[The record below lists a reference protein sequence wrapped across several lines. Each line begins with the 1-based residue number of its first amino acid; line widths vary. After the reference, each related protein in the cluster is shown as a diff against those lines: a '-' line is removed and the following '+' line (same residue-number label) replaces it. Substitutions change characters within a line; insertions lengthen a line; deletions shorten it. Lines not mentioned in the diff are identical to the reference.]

1 MKLVRYGE
9 AGKEK
14 PGILD
19 AQGAIRDLSGVV
31 KDIESAAVSPE
42 GLAKLRGVKVDGL
55 PKVSGNPRLGPP
67 IANVPK
73 LICIGLNYADHAKES
88 NLPIPAEPVVFM
100 KAISA
105 ITGPN
110 DDVKLPK
117 GSKKG
122 DWEVEL
128 AFVIGKKAQ
137 SVTEADALN
146 HVAGYMICNDV
157 SEREWQLEHGSQWS
171 KGKSFDTFAPLGPW
185 FVTADEIK
193 DPQNLSMWLD
203 VNGQRK
209 QTGNTNTMI
218 FGVKEAGF
226 LPVLHV
232 HADARR
238 RDQHR
243 HSSRCRHGHQ
253 ARAPVPQVRRRDAP
267 GNRRPG
273 RAEAESARRLTP
285 PGIGEKRRTAVR
297 LFCRPIRAMM
307 PRKEFG
313 KHFLMMRFAALL
325 ALGAFVAGSAMP
337 VEQELGPDE
346 VGISASAQITYS
358 LDAKPKP
365 ERLDFDFRVDDS
377 HAWINDD
384 GDFQVSGWIKHTGL
398 RCATYSMGVR
408 FGVGAPGCLNVEW
421 ITEPLFVTSDTTMQ

>member
-14 PGILD
+14 PGMLD

-31 KDIESAAVSPE
+31 KDIDASAVSPE
-42 GLAKLRGVKVDGL
+42 GIAKLRSVNVDSL
-55 PKVSGNPRLGPP
+55 PKVSGNPRLGSP

-137 SVTEADALN
+137 SVSEADALN
-146 HVAGYMICNDV
+146 YVAGYMICNDV

-193 DPQNLSMWLD
+193 DPQNLAMWLD

-209 QTGNTNTMI
+209 QTGNTSTMI
-218 FGVKEAGF
+218 FGVKK
-226 LPVLHV
+226 LVSYL
-232 HADARR
+232 
-238 RDQHR
+238 
-243 HSSRCRHGHQ
+243 SYICTLT
-253 ARAPVPQVRRRDAP
+253 P
-267 GNRRPG
+267 GDVVSTG
-273 RAEAESARRLTP
+273 TP
-285 PGIGEKRRTAVR
+285 PGVGMGIKPAPQFLKAGDEMRLGIDGLGEQKQKVH
-297 LFCRPIRAMM
+297 
-307 PRKEFG
+307 G
-313 KHFLMMRFAALL
+313 
-325 ALGAFVAGSAMP
+325 G
-337 VEQELGPDE
+337 
-346 VGISASAQITYS
+346 
-358 LDAKPKP
+358 
-365 ERLDFDFRVDDS
+365 
-377 HAWINDD
+377 
-384 GDFQVSGWIKHTGL
+384 
-398 RCATYSMGVR
+398 
-408 FGVGAPGCLNVEW
+408 
-421 ITEPLFVTSDTTMQ
+421 

>member
-19 AQGAIRDLSGVV
+19 AQGGIRDLSGVV
-31 KDIESAAVSPE
+31 KDIDGSTVSAE
-42 GLAKLRGVKVDGL
+42 GLAKLRGVNVDSL
-55 PKVSGNPRLGPP
+55 PKVGGNPRLGSP

-88 NLPIPAEPVVFM
+88 NLPIPGEPVVFM

-137 SVTEADALN
+137 NVSEADALSY
-146 HVAGYMICNDV
+146 VAGYMICNDV

-193 DPQNLSMWLD
+193 DPQSLAMWLD

-218 FGVKEAGF
+218 FGVKK
-226 LPVLHV
+226 LVSYL
-232 HADARR
+232 
-238 RDQHR
+238 
-243 HSSRCRHGHQ
+243 SYMCTL
-253 ARAPVPQVRRRDAP
+253 VPGDVIST
-267 GNRRPG
+267 G
-273 RAEAESARRLTP
+273 TP
-285 PGIGEKRRTAVR
+285 PGVGMGIKPTAQFLKAGDEMRLGIDGLGEQKQKVH
-297 LFCRPIRAMM
+297 
-307 PRKEFG
+307 G
-313 KHFLMMRFAALL
+313 
-325 ALGAFVAGSAMP
+325 G
-337 VEQELGPDE
+337 
-346 VGISASAQITYS
+346 
-358 LDAKPKP
+358 
-365 ERLDFDFRVDDS
+365 
-377 HAWINDD
+377 
-384 GDFQVSGWIKHTGL
+384 
-398 RCATYSMGVR
+398 
-408 FGVGAPGCLNVEW
+408 
-421 ITEPLFVTSDTTMQ
+421 

>member
-31 KDIESAAVSPE
+31 KDIDVAAVSPE

-88 NLPIPAEPVVFM
+88 NLPIPGEPVVFM

-128 AFVIGKKAQ
+128 AFVIGRKAQ
-137 SVTEADALN
+137 NVTEADALN

-185 FVTADEIK
+185 LVTADEIK

-203 VNGQRK
+203 VNGKRK

-218 FGVKEAGF
+218 FGVRK
-226 LPVLHV
+226 LVSYL
-232 HADARR
+232 
-238 RDQHR
+238 
-243 HSSRCRHGHQ
+243 SYMCTLT
-253 ARAPVPQVRRRDAP
+253 P
-267 GNRRPG
+267 GDVISTG
-273 RAEAESARRLTP
+273 TP
-285 PGIGEKRRTAVR
+285 PGVGMGIKPAPQFLKPGDEMRLGIDGLGEQKQKV
-297 LFCRPIRAMM
+297 
-307 PRKEFG
+307 
-313 KHFLMMRFAALL
+313 
-325 ALGAFVAGSAMP
+325 
-337 VEQELGPDE
+337 
-346 VGISASAQITYS
+346 VG
-358 LDAKPKP
+358 
-365 ERLDFDFRVDDS
+365 
-377 HAWINDD
+377 
-384 GDFQVSGWIKHTGL
+384 G
-398 RCATYSMGVR
+398 
-408 FGVGAPGCLNVEW
+408 
-421 ITEPLFVTSDTTMQ
+421 

>member
-31 KDIESAAVSPE
+31 KDIDATTVSPE
-42 GLAKLRGVKVDGL
+42 GIAKLKGVNVDSL
-55 PKVSGNPRLGPP
+55 PKVSGNPRLGSP

-88 NLPIPAEPVVFM
+88 NLPIPSEPVVFM
-100 KAISA
+100 KAITA

-137 SVTEADALN
+137 SVSEADALS
-146 HVAGYMICNDV
+146 HVAGYLICNDV

-193 DPQNLSMWLD
+193 DPQNLAMWLD

-209 QTGNTNTMI
+209 QTGNTSTMI
-218 FGVKEAGF
+218 FGVKK
-226 LPVLHV
+226 LVSYLSYMCP
-232 HADARR
+232 
-238 RDQHR
+238 
-243 HSSRCRHGHQ
+243 ST
-253 ARAPVPQVRRRDAP
+253 P
-267 GNRRPG
+267 GDVVSTG
-273 RAEAESARRLTP
+273 TP
-285 PGIGEKRRTAVR
+285 PGEGMGMKPT
-297 LFCRPIRAMM
+297 PQ
-307 PRKEFG
+307 
-313 KHFLMMRFAALL
+313 FLKSGDEMR
-325 ALGAFVAGSAMP
+325 
-337 VEQELGPDE
+337 
-346 VGISASAQITYS
+346 VGIA
-358 LDAKPKP
+358 
-365 ERLDFDFRVDDS
+365 
-377 HAWINDD
+377 
-384 GDFQVSGWIKHTGL
+384 GL
-398 RCATYSMGVR
+398 GEQKQKV
-408 FGVGAPGCLNVEW
+408 FGG
-421 ITEPLFVTSDTTMQ
+421 

>member
-31 KDIESAAVSPE
+31 KDIDAATVSPE
-42 GLAKLRGVKVDGL
+42 GIAKLRSVNVDSL
-55 PKVSGNPRLGPP
+55 PKVGGNPRLGSP

-100 KAISA
+100 KAITA

-137 SVTEADALN
+137 SVSEADALN
-146 HVAGYMICNDV
+146 YVAGYLICNDV

-193 DPQNLSMWLD
+193 DPQNLAMWLD

-209 QTGNTNTMI
+209 QTGNTSTMI
-218 FGVKEAGF
+218 FGVKK
-226 LPVLHV
+226 LVSYL
-232 HADARR
+232 
-238 RDQHR
+238 
-243 HSSRCRHGHQ
+243 SYMCTLT
-253 ARAPVPQVRRRDAP
+253 P
-267 GNRRPG
+267 GDVVSTG
-273 RAEAESARRLTP
+273 TP
-285 PGIGEKRRTAVR
+285 PGVGMGIKPTPQFLKAGDEMRLGIDGLGEQKQKVY
-297 LFCRPIRAMM
+297 
-307 PRKEFG
+307 G
-313 KHFLMMRFAALL
+313 
-325 ALGAFVAGSAMP
+325 G
-337 VEQELGPDE
+337 
-346 VGISASAQITYS
+346 
-358 LDAKPKP
+358 
-365 ERLDFDFRVDDS
+365 
-377 HAWINDD
+377 
-384 GDFQVSGWIKHTGL
+384 
-398 RCATYSMGVR
+398 
-408 FGVGAPGCLNVEW
+408 
-421 ITEPLFVTSDTTMQ
+421 